1 MIFGRNT
8 TCDISKLS
16 QRITIYFDISLVVFM
31 PNITTNH
38 TITFTNC
45 IYFCFCQAKTRGLFF
60 FRSKRMN
67 FQWLGIG
74 TPVWE
79 RCKSS
84 VLNLLRFKTKFIY
97 SFSILP
103 TKDYKE
109 FNYAFAIIGAL
120 RGHKDT
126 RFIGATQIH
135 FNH

>member
-16 QRITIYFDISLVVFM
+16 QRITILTYHLWYLCQISLPIILLPLQTAFIFVFAR
-31 PNITTNH
+31 P
-38 TITFTNC
+38 
-45 IYFCFCQAKTRGLFF
+45 RPGDSFF

-67 FQWLGIG
+67 FQWLAIG

-109 FNYAFAIIGAL
+109 FNYAFAVIGAL